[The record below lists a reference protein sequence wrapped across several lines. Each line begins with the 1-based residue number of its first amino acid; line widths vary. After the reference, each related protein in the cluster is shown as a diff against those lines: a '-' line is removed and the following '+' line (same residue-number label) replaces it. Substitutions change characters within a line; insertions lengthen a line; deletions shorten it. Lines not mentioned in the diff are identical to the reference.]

1 MSAMEIPPGLII
13 TMNDISR
20 AGFCARKTPWW
31 FADHGLDFRHFF
43 KNGIPA
49 TDLAATGDALALKV
63 IEMTLKA
70 RGDG

>member
-1 MSAMEIPPGLII
+1 MDIPPNLVI
-13 TMNDISR
+13 TMDDIVR

-31 FADHGLDFRHFF
+31 FTEHGLDFRHFF

-49 TDLAATGDALALKV
+49 TELAATGDAYALQAV
-63 IEMTLKA
+63 SRTIRN